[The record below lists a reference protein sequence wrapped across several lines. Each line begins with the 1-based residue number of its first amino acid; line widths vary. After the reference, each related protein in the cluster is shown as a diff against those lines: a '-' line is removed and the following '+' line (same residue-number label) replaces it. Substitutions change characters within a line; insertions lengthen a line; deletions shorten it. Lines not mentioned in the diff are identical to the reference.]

1 MSIPKMVAAFTLSG
15 VLTSHGTVLAQQP
28 KTAGESFKN
37 IQVLRRVPADQW
49 FDTMAFIAGSLGV
62 TCDHCH
68 SSAFETDEGNPN
80 KLKAREMMRMVDD
93 INNRTYGGTVVVTC
107 NTCHR
112 GTTRPEGS
120 PTPNAGHWK
129 KAAEKPSIPPT
140 AQEILARYRQSI
152 RSVQTQAISLQVQTY
167 GGTGAA
173 RLKSAEV
180 LLKGEA
186 ASISETDGAITRRM
200 RRSDEKAWI
209 DDGKGWREMS
219 RGETFDAF
227 EVADVLAADQV
238 GTVQAAGEAFND
250 RLGEL
255 NVFVVPVKHEDERK
269 LLFFDKDSCLL
280 VKQRLLFAS
289 FYGDGAVDI
298 NYKDYRKIGEAT
310 LPATVEVVN
319 AGGAGLIVRHVISRQ
334 VNTAFTQSEFQVP
347 HP

>member
-1 MSIPKMVAAFTLSG
+1 MSIPNVVATVTLFG
-15 VLTSHGTVLAQQP
+15 LWTSHGTLLAQQS

-37 IQVLRRVPADQW
+37 IQVLKRVPADQW

-93 INNRTYGGTVVVTC
+93 INNRLYGGTVVVTC
-107 NTCHR
+107 NTCHQ
-112 GTTRPEGS
+112 GTTRPEDT
-120 PTPNAGHWK
+120 PTPNADHWK
-129 KAAEKPSIPPT
+129 KAAEKPSIPLT

-152 RSVQTQAISLQVQTY
+152 RSIQTQAISLQVETY

-180 LLKGEA
+180 LLKGNA
-186 ASISETDGAITRRM
+186 ASISEQDGKTKRSM
-200 RRSDEKAWI
+200 RRSDGKAWI

-219 RGETFDAF
+219 QGETFDAF

-238 GTVQAAGEAFND
+238 GTVQPAGEVSND
-250 RLGEL
+250 RLGDL
-255 NVFVVPVKHEDERK
+255 NVFVVPVKHEGDRK
-269 LLFFDKDSCLL
+269 LLFFDRDSCLL
-280 VKQRLLFAS
+280 VKQRVLFSS

-298 NYKDYRKIGEAT
+298 NYKDYRKTGEAM
-310 LPATVEVVN
+310 LPATIEVVN
-319 AGGAGLIVRHVISRQ
+319 AGGAGLIVRRVISRQ
-334 VNTAFTQSEFQVP
+334 VNLTVAPAEFRVP
-347 HP
+347 QT

>member
-1 MSIPKMVAAFTLSG
+1 MSLPKMVAAVTLFG
-15 VLTSHGTVLAQQP
+15 LWTSHGTLLAQQS

-37 IQVLRRVPADQW
+37 IQVLKRVPADQW

-112 GTTRPEGS
+112 GTAMAEGA
-120 PTPNAGHWK
+120 PAPNADHWK

-140 AQEILARYRQSI
+140 AKEILARYRQSI
-152 RSVQTQAISLQVQTY
+152 GSIQTQAISVRVETY

-173 RLKSAEV
+173 RIKSAEV
-180 LLKGEA
+180 VLEGKA
-186 ASISETDGAITRRM
+186 ASISEQDGATTRRTK
-200 RRSDEKAWI
+200 RSDEKAWI

-219 RGETFDAF
+219 QGETFDAF

-238 GTVQAAGEAFND
+238 GNVESAGEVFND

-255 NVFVVPVKHEDERK
+255 NVYVVPVKHEDERK
-269 LLFFDKDSCLL
+269 LLFFDRDSCLL
-280 VKQRLLFAS
+280 LKQRLLFSS

-298 NYKDYRKIGEAT
+298 NYKDHKKVGEGM
-310 LPATVEVVN
+310 LPATIEVVN
-319 AGGAGLIVRHVISRQ
+319 AGGAGLIIRRVISRQ
-334 VNTAFTQSEFQVP
+334 VNLTLAPDEFRVP
-347 HP
+347 HT